1 MNFVMRLVGELFSI
15 IQSLSPF
22 QLLSAAVCTILLGYL
37 GIITRSAR
45 T

>member
-1 MNFVMRLVGELFSI
+1 MNHVLRLAEQFVSVA
-15 IQSLSPF
+15 QTLSPF